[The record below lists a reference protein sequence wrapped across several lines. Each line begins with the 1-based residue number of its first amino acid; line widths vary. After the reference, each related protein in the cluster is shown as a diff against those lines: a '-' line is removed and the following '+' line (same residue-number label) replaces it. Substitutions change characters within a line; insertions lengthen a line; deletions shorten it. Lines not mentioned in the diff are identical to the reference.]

1 MATFAVILPAA
12 GKSTRFASENDFAPG
27 GQSSNSQKKPFV
39 ELSGRAIWL
48 RAAEL
53 FANRDDVVQTIIVIA
68 PDDIEWFKEK
78 FRPNLAFMDIE
89 IVAGGAERAD
99 SVPRIFI
106 KIHAV
111 FTVIG
116 KGVSLAKAE
125 EAVELSGKKYCS
137 ASRMLKKSAN
147 ITFETIVV
155 EAD

>member
-1 MATFAVILPAA
+1 MKVRVKWIEGDQFMGVTASGHAVVMEA
-12 GKSTRFASENDFAPG
+12 SASE
-27 GQSSNSQKKPFV
+27 SSIGPSPLEMLLLGMGACASSDVVSILQKMRQNV
-39 ELSGRAIWL
+39 
-48 RAAEL
+48 
-53 FANRDDVVQTIIVIA
+53 DDVTAVM
-68 PDDIEWFKEK
+68 E
-78 FRPNLAFMDIE
+78 
-89 IVAGGAERAD
+89 AERAD
-99 SVPRIFI
+99 SIPRIFI

-137 ASRMLKKSAN
+137 ASRMLEKSAN